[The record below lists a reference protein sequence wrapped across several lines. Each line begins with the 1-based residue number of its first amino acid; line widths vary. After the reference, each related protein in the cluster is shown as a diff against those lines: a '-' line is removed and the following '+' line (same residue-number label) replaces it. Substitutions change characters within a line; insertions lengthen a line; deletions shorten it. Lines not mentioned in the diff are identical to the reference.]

1 MFQYIVEWWYVLT
14 IVLVACIAWYIA
26 YYTLEIFAARRYAR
40 ATSNKYNDHDNENND
55 DNDTMN
61 TDMKPVEHIEHT
73 TVTTVEDEDGNDV
86 IIIEKEEVTITAD
99 EQDESDQ
106 EDVTEINSTDDDV
119 IVAQPSD
126 GTGASTEVAP
136 KKHKVKNIAEGMSR
150 EDILQDKHE
159 KNLQKVKY
167 EAVLFKQRNDMAG
180 YEKKLIEGLILDP
193 DDIDIYRQLADF
205 YFSDWKYTKALSMFR
220 KILTF
225 DPNDH
230 HALWQIG
237 EIYIEQWQ
245 YEDAQVFVEKALSLS
260 PDNPKYYISLI
271 DICIAK
277 SDFPTALIYLEK
289 IVALRPRNIA
299 YLIALGEMYEKL
311 WRIEEAKQT
320 YFRVLEIDP
329 LHTDVK
335 HMLKKF

>member
-1 MFQYIVEWWYVLT
+1 MKWWYILT
-14 IVLVACIAWYIA
+14 AVLVACIVGYIV
-26 YYTLEIFAARRYAR
+26 YYGLEQLSTRRARRAYKLNESEA
-40 ATSNKYNDHDNENND
+40 NDSADASQW
-55 DNDTMN
+55 
-61 TDMKPVEHIEHT
+61 VIEHT
-73 TVTTVEDEDGNDV
+73 STVSIIETKDGGEIVVVEDEEIT
-86 IIIEKEEVTITAD
+86 II
-99 EQDESDQ
+99 
-106 EDVTEINSTDDDV
+106 TDDQWEKSAIERDLDDEELKKIANSDEV
-119 IVAQPSD
+119 LVAQ
-126 GTGASTEVAP
+126 AVAP
-136 KKHKVKNIAEGMSR
+136 GSEEEENPALRKHRVKNIAEWVSR
-150 EDILQDKHE
+150 DDILQDKHE

-167 EAVLFKQRNDMAG
+167 EALLFKQRNDMAG

-193 DDIDIYRQLADF
+193 DDVDIFRQLADF
-205 YFSDWKYTKALSMFR
+205 YITEWKYTKALSMFR

-245 YEDAQVFVEKALSLS
+245 YEDAQVFVEKALALS

-277 SDFPTALIYLEK
+277 SEFQTALVYLEK
-289 IVALRPRNIA
+289 IVALRPRNIS
-299 YLIALGEMYEKL
+299 YLMALGEMYEKL
-311 WRIEEAKQT
+311 GRVEEAKQT

-335 HMLKKF
+335 HILKKF